1 MVLVLVSVLM
11 IVGLA
16 GTLLPVI
23 PGTVFIFAGATIYGL
38 AEGFQVVGWPTLL
51 ILGVLA
57 MVATTSDLW
66 ASSLGAKKGGA
77 SAWAVLM
84 GLVGGAIGLILFSLP
99 GAIVG
104 AILGVLL
111 TEIIRH
117 RDWRQALKAGRGWLV
132 GWVLSTVVQLGI
144 GLVMVAIFVWQV
156 LQGS

>member
-1 MVLVLVSVLM
+1 
-11 IVGLA
+11 
-16 GTLLPVI
+16 
-23 PGTVFIFAGATIYGL
+23 
-38 AEGFQVVGWPTLL
+38 
-51 ILGVLA
+51 
-57 MVATTSDLW
+57 
-66 ASSLGAKKGGA
+66 
-77 SAWAVLM
+77 
-84 GLVGGAIGLILFSLP
+84 
-99 GAIVG
+99 VG